1 MVEHD
6 GLWQIVGDLIEI
18 SRLQAKQIEKLVT
31 HVEQVTTRM
40 PESHQFAV
48 IVSELAELENRW
60 KSAVA
65 ALESK
70 R

>member
-1 MVEHD
+1 MAD
-6 GLWQIVGDLIEI
+6 ADALWTIVGDLIEI

-40 PESHQFAV
+40 AEAHQFAV
-48 IVSELAELENRW
+48 IVSELAELEHRW
-60 KSAVA
+60 KAA
-65 ALESK
+65 KTALESK